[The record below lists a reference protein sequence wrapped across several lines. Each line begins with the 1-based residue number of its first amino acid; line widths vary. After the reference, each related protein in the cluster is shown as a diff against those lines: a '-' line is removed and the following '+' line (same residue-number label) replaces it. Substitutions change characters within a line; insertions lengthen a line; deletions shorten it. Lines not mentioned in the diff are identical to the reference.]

1 MTTARAATRLRD
13 LAEPGGSDVLRFNP
27 EKIEVEPG
35 HNPRNFDTPEM
46 RARLDELKTSIAA
59 SGVHLPLMVRFD
71 AGRAILVDGE
81 TRLRACLELI
91 AEGTRIRTVP
101 VISVKGADEEQ
112 RIMLALTANTG
123 RPLTQVE
130 SGHAFQRLIGHG
142 WTPTDIAAKIGVSKR
157 YVDEALELF
166 DAPKV
171 VKQMVAEKT
180 VTVGRAIAEVR
191 KHGTNAAEVLKPA
204 VEKAK
209 AIGSGPVK
217 REKKPAVNPHKDI
230 VDKIA
235 AELSD
240 EFKSDTDAPFVS
252 VSTGL
257 IREVLALAALN

>member
-1 MTTARAATRLRD
+1 
-13 LAEPGGSDVLRFNP
+13 
-27 EKIEVEPG
+27 
-35 HNPRNFDTPEM
+35 M
-46 RARLDELKTSIAA
+46 RSI
-59 SGVHLPLMVRFD
+59 PLLSR
-71 AGRAILVDGE
+71 VDIQSYVS
-81 TRLRACLELI
+81 TY
-91 AEGTRIRTVP
+91 
-101 VISVKGADEEQ
+101 S
-112 RIMLALTANTG
+112 
-123 RPLTQVE
+123 PLTQVE

-142 WTPTDIAAKIGVSKR
+142 WTPTDIATKIGVSKR

-180 VTVGRAIAEVR
+180 VTIGRAIAEVR
-191 KHGTNAAEVLKPA
+191 KHGTKAAEVLKPV

-217 REKKPAVNPHKDI
+217 REKKAAVNPHKEI

-235 AELSD
+235 SELAR

-257 IREVLALAALN
+257 IRELLALAAL